1 MKTETG
7 RTTTL
12 RAAYDRAFETF
23 CYARR
28 ELDSRNA
35 ANADRETLRCF
46 EGIVASAQR
55 EYVRARNAFAMRLLE
70 GRGGEVP
77 ESWRPPVARAH
88 VACESRFC
96 CAV

>member
-23 CYARR
+23 CYARK
-28 ELDSRNA
+28 ELDLRNA
-35 ANADRETLRCF
+35 AGADRETLRCF

-55 EYVRARNAFAMRLLE
+55 EYVRARNAFAIRLLDR
-70 GRGGEVP
+70 RGWDVP
-77 ESWRPPVARAH
+77 ESWRPPVVTAH